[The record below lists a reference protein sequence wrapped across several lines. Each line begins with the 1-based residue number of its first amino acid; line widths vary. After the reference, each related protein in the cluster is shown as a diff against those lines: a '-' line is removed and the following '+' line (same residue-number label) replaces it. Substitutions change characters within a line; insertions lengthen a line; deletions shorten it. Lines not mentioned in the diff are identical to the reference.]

1 MSQRDRETER
11 DRGDRDRDRDR
22 ESYEILKTLSLSLFP
37 FLSQEKYNF

>member
-11 DRGDRDRDRDR
+11 DRGDRDR
-22 ESYEILKTLSLSLFP
+22 ESYEILKTLSLSLFS